1 MHPFSGTNQGMS
13 GERKKSERRQ
23 WKQGIGSRRTGE
35 PEDSLEKGEGRPRGG
50 GEARQA
56 EALGEIFLRT

>member
-1 MHPFSGTNQGMS
+1 MS